1 MTAVRSGLRIGLI
14 CGVVLALLVGA
25 GGIQAVQH
33 YQRAADARLHAAGDI
48 AEKLRLR
55 IEGAMQ
61 RRTALRRALVAFAA
75 ATPRPDAAEFATFA
89 GPLTHGGVAAL
100 VIMPGG
106 RIDTMLAGTPD
117 QLALGRKLAL
127 DPIEWT
133 LIGQAVSERR
143 TVVSDPLRIDGR
155 ELIAIYDPV
164 YLRDADTGLFRYW
177 GVGAIVYDFDDL
189 QADIDSAFAGSIPR
203 YAIYSLY
210 HDGTVHGL
218 VAGERSLAGRGEAM
232 RVARFPGGMWEVAV
246 AAPPPVADIWPVALA
261 VGPAMAAG
269 VGLTSLLFFRRRKAH
284 DDQAPQEAADADIL
298 PAQAL
303 PAFDDE
309 MRLERRSLEMQD
321 QRILLRST
329 LESLDEGVAVFDDQG
344 LLILWNSQFPV
355 LSGIDPIC
363 LEQGIGLGALIA
375 VQGPG
380 GVLKDDDIVLTTPRG
395 HYGRTRASLGR
406 RIARSGTVVRVEVCW
421 APGDRTVVILSD
433 ESEGARSAQVLAA
446 SEQRLR
452 RVLEVS
458 PLAVVIFDRDG
469 RPLFYNERHRDLLG
483 LSDLDMRSYVGAS
496 SFVDPADM
504 EGILLALR
512 DHGLAAARDV
522 RLRRP
527 DGTLIWVSLTA
538 QNVTFDGQKATICQV
553 FDITALKQAS
563 VAAGSALSEFA
574 AGLDHEVG
582 EPAQRLQERLSGVL
596 ALARAGASDPTIDL
610 QRAIDHCLEDVDR
623 LNRAIRTMAG

>member
-1 MTAVRSGLRIGLI
+1 MTAVRSGFRIGLI
-14 CGVVLALLVGA
+14 CGVVLALLIGA

-33 YQRAADARLHAAGDI
+33 YRRVAEARVHGAGDV
-48 AEKLRLR
+48 AERMRLR

-61 RRTALRRALVAFAA
+61 RRTALRRSLVAFATA
-75 ATPRPDAAEFATFA
+75 APRPDAAAFAAFA
-89 GPLTHGGVAAL
+89 EPLIHGGVAAL
-100 VIMPGG
+100 VMMPGG
-106 RIDTMLAGTPD
+106 RIEGMLGGTSD

-143 TVVSDPLRIDGR
+143 TIVSDPFRIDGR
-155 ELIAIYDPV
+155 NLIAVYDPI
-164 YLRDADTGLFRYW
+164 YLRNAETGLFQYW

-189 QADIDSAFAGSIPR
+189 QAEIEGAAAGKMPQH
-203 YAIYSLY
+203 AIYSLY
-210 HDGTVHGL
+210 HDGTVRGM

-246 AAPPPVADIWPVALA
+246 AAPPPVADIWPVVLA
-261 VGPAMAAG
+261 VAPAMAAG
-269 VGLTSLLFFRRRKAH
+269 IGLTSLLLVRRRRP
-284 DDQAPQEAADADIL
+284 DDAAADDAPRE
-298 PAQAL
+298 PAPDMPL
-303 PAFDDE
+303 PAFADDE
-309 MRLERRSLEMQD
+309 TRERRGLELED

-344 LLILWNSQFPV
+344 LLILWNSRFPV
-355 LSGIDPIC
+355 LVGIDPIC

-375 VQGPG
+375 IQGQG
-380 GVLKDDDIVLTTPRG
+380 SVLRDEDVVLTTPRG

-406 RIARSGTVVRVEVCW
+406 RTGQSGSMVRVELCW

-433 ESEGARSAQVLAA
+433 ETGAARAAQVLAA

-458 PLAVVIFDRDG
+458 PLAIVVFDRDG
-469 RPLFYNERHRDLLG
+469 RALFYNDRHRELLG
-483 LSDLDMRSYVGAS
+483 LSHLDMRSYVGAS

-504 EGILLALR
+504 EGVLRALR
-512 DHGLAAARDV
+512 DHGVIAAREV

-582 EPAQRLQERLSGVL
+582 APAQRLQERLSAVL
-596 ALARAGASDPTIDL
+596 ALARAGASDPAADL
-610 QRAIDHCLEDVDR
+610 ERAIDHCLEDVDR
-623 LNRAIRTMAG
+623 LNRAIRTMSG